1 MGEYPKIH
9 PIWGL
14 EAFLSSA
21 CKGFLS
27 DFPLQRL
34 CLSESAMHQG
44 RQKQKVCIQRHV
56 RPSKFNPGSAMRQKN
71 HSITK
76 CPACLRM
83 VFGHLS
89 LEFSGQA
96 VHLPP
101 GAAQQLP
108 RVARASS
115 IAKTQLPAS
124 SLWQYGRQLIW
135 GKNMLFVRW
144 EKPSTAEKHNL
155 HQFSSAEP

>member
-1 MGEYPKIH
+1 
-9 PIWGL
+9 
-14 EAFLSSA
+14 
-21 CKGFLS
+21 
-27 DFPLQRL
+27 
-34 CLSESAMHQG
+34 
-44 RQKQKVCIQRHV
+44 
-56 RPSKFNPGSAMRQKN
+56 
-71 HSITK
+71 
-76 CPACLRM
+76 M

-89 LEFSGQA
+89 LEFSAQA
-96 VHLPP
+96 AHLPP

-115 IAKTQLPAS
+115 IAKAQLLAS

-144 EKPSTAEKHNL
+144 EKPATAAKHNL